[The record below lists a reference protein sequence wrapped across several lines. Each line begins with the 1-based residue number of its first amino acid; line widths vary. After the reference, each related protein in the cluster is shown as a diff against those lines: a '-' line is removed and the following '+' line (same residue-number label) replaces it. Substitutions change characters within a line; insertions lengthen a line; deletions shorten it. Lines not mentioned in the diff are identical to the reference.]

1 MDRSD
6 DIRSTEDTT
15 ANREHV
21 HNAEE
26 NRDALAAQAERTRA
40 TTPAETDMPIGAA
53 GTSGAGATGTGTS
66 GAGST
71 GGGPGMDNSEALR
84 AVAENR
90 EALAEEN
97 RRVAATT
104 PDNVPMTGP
113 DTRRDGR

>member
-1 MDRSD
+1 MDRND

-40 TTPAETDMPIGAA
+40 TTPAATGMPIA
-53 GTSGAGATGTGTS
+53 GTGIDDA
-66 GAGST
+66 
-71 GGGPGMDNSEALR
+71 EAVR
-84 AVAENR
+84 AAAENLD
-90 EALAEEN
+90 ALAEEN

-104 PDNVPMTGP
+104 PDDVPMTGP
-113 DTRRDGR
+113 DTRREDR

>member
-1 MDRSD
+1 MDRND

-40 TTPAETDMPIGAA
+40 TTPAATDTPVGGA
-53 GTSGAGATGTGTS
+53 GTSGAGES
-66 GAGST
+66 GAGRT
-71 GGGPGMDNSEALR
+71 GGGAGMDNTEAVR
-84 AVAENR
+84 AAAENR
-90 EALAEEN
+90 DALAEEN

-104 PDNVPMTGP
+104 PDDVPMTGP
-113 DTRRDGR
+113 DTRGEGR

>member
-1 MDRSD
+1 MDRND

-40 TTPAETDMPIGAA
+40 TTPAETDTPIGAA
-53 GTSGAGATGTGTS
+53 AASGTGS
-66 GAGST
+66 P
-71 GGGPGMDNSEALR
+71 GGGTGMDNTEAVR
-84 AVAENR
+84 AAAENR
-90 EALAEEN
+90 DALAEEN

-104 PDNVPMTGP
+104 PDDVPMTGP
-113 DTRRDGR
+113 DTRREGR

>member
-1 MDRSD
+1 MDRND

-40 TTPAETDMPIGAA
+40 TTPAETDMPLGATGS
-53 GTSGAGATGTGTS
+53 GTSGAGN
-66 GAGST
+66 T
-71 GGGPGMDNSEALR
+71 GGGTGMDNTEALR

-104 PDNVPMTGP
+104 PDDVPLIGP
-113 DTRRDGR
+113 DTRRDDR

>member
-21 HNAEE
+21 QNAEE

-40 TTPAETDMPIGAA
+40 TTRPETDTPIGAA
-53 GTSGAGATGTGTS
+53 GAAGAGTYR
-66 GAGST
+66 AGST
-71 GGGPGMDNSEALR
+71 SGSGTTDNAEAVR
-84 AVAENR
+84 AAAENR
-90 EALAEEN
+90 DALAEEN

-104 PDNVPMTGP
+104 PDDVPLTGP
-113 DTRRDGR
+113 DTRREDR

>member
-53 GTSGAGATGTGTS
+53 GTSGTGTS
-66 GAGST
+66 GAGNTAGGT
-71 GGGPGMDNSEALR
+71 GTDNTEALR

-90 EALAEEN
+90 DALEEEN

-104 PDNVPMTGP
+104 PDDVPMTGP
-113 DTRRDGR
+113 DTRREDR

>member
-1 MDRSD
+1 MDRND

-53 GTSGAGATGTGTS
+53 GASGTS
-66 GAGST
+66 GAGNT
-71 GGGPGMDNSEALR
+71 GGGTGTDNTEALR
-84 AVAENR
+84 AAAENR

-104 PDNVPMTGP
+104 PDDVPMTGP
-113 DTRRDGR
+113 DTRRDDR

>member
-53 GTSGAGATGTGTS
+53 GTSGAGATGSGTS
-66 GAGST
+66 GAGNT
-71 GGGPGMDNSEALR
+71 GGGTGTDNTEALR

-90 EALAEEN
+90 DALAEEN

-104 PDNVPMTGP
+104 PDDVPMTGP
-113 DTRRDGR
+113 DTRRDDR

>member
-6 DIRSTEDTT
+6 DTRSTEDTT

-40 TTPAETDMPIGAA
+40 TAPAETATPIGAA
-53 GTSGAGATGTGTS
+53 GAGGT
-66 GAGST
+66 
-71 GGGPGMDNSEALR
+71 GMDNTEAVR
-84 AVAENR
+84 AAAENR
-90 EALAEEN
+90 DALAEEN

-104 PDNVPMTGP
+104 PDDVPMTGP
-113 DTRRDGR
+113 DTRREDR

>member
-1 MDRSD
+1 MDRND
-6 DIRSTEDTT
+6 DARSTEDTT

-40 TTPAETDMPIGAA
+40 TTPAETDTPVGGANRA
-53 GTSGAGATGTGTS
+53 GS
-66 GAGST
+66 GST
-71 GGGPGMDNSEALR
+71 GGGGTGMDNTDAVR
-84 AVAENR
+84 AAAENR

-104 PDNVPMTGP
+104 PDDVPLTGP
-113 DTRRDGR
+113 DTRRDDR

>member
-53 GTSGAGATGTGTS
+53 GTSGAGTS

-71 GGGPGMDNSEALR
+71 AGGTGTDNTEALR

-104 PDNVPMTGP
+104 PDDVPMTGP
-113 DTRRDGR
+113 DTRREDR